1 MIGHGKKCF
10 YINPE
15 MKNSSFKELEI
26 LKKFTIDNFADF
38 EKKILEEI
46 SNVENNKKNYFED
59 DFCVKSENI
68 YQNLA
73 KIIKD
78 KNHSV

>member
-1 MIGHGKKCF
+1 
-10 YINPE
+10 

-26 LKKFTIDNFADF
+26 LKKFTIDNFVDF